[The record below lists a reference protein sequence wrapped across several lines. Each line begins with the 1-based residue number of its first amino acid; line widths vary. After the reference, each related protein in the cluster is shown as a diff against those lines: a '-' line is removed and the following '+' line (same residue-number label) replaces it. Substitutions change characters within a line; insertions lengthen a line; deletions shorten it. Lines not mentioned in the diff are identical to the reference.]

1 MNKLLVLIV
10 IFIFTSCSPVEI
22 PHENLEQRCKGGQ
35 LPLKRSNDTG
45 RSPSSK
51 FGGIFVNDP
60 NLTLIDNSEAPVDFS
75 KDPNLTPV
83 ENDVYSGQTG
93 EYLEDTDLT
102 PAQIARQQMKADTP
116 SKRAI
121 RLIEEETG
129 CPDGLLGGFYE
140 IGATKPFTG
149 VTMRYSQSGF
159 LKESIS
165 YKSGKRHGLRKYF
178 SPKRK
183 LTKKICY
190 KNDSVV
196 SMVYCDN

>member
-10 IFIFTSCSPVEI
+10 IFIITSCSPVEI

-35 LPLKRSNDTG
+35 LPLKRSNDVG
-45 RSPSSK
+45 RSPSK
-51 FGGIFVNDP
+51 FGGIFVN
-60 NLTLIDNSEAPVDFS
+60 N
-75 KDPNLTPV
+75 PNLTPV
-83 ENDVYSGQTG
+83 ENDVDSGQTG

-102 PAQIARQQMKADTP
+102 FSQRARQQMKVETP

-121 RLIEEETG
+121 RLKEAEEQTG